1 MLEASRIAAQ
11 LLASFAAAPFG
22 DRPYRHWLPGDMLPA
37 IVLEGLDRLPV
48 KAPRIEDNKGRR
60 ETYNSSRLFFGP
72 SARAAHPVCAA
83 LAEALQGERVVGAI
97 ERMCGVDLRDSFLRI
112 EYCLDTDG
120 FWLEPHT
127 DIGAK
132 RFTMLI
138 YLSDEPGSEAWGT
151 DILDGDLNL
160 VATTPYRR
168 NAGLVFVPGAD
179 TWHGFHKRRI
189 VGVRRSLIVNY
200 VAPDWR
206 SRHELAFPE
215 RSAGS

>member
-1 MLEASRIAAQ
+1 
-11 LLASFAAAPFG
+11 
-22 DRPYRHWLPGDMLPA
+22 
-37 IVLEGLDRLPV
+37 
-48 KAPRIEDNKGRR
+48 
-60 ETYNSSRLFFGP
+60 
-72 SARAAHPVCAA
+72 
-83 LAEALQGERVVGAI
+83 
-97 ERMCGVDLRDSFLRI
+97 
-112 EYCLDTDG
+112 
-120 FWLEPHT
+120 
-127 DIGAK
+127 
-132 RFTMLI
+132 MLI